1 MQRTALFIAGAILI
15 AGCAKGPEESD
26 QKPYSPPPPSG
37 KTKNV
42 PVPTVTSDADAG
54 KKLREQFKAFTIRK
68 RDYAKRMVVEQN
80 IKPPPLI
87 WEFYQS
93 AIDGDFA
100 ETQKKYTELGKQY
113 GRGQG
118 ENKSVVPLEVQ
129 HTFPPAMEVV
139 GAMEMVDGWHAKFL
153 HFYTTEIVSSIPE
166 GSIYFGGTDPGRF
179 AITLGSKSHEKADPF
194 FTITQTAL
202 ADGSYLQYLREL
214 YGNKIYISTEED
226 RGRAFSNYYSE
237 AKAKEGQ
244 SQDIPAI
251 MDINGRLDKVIF
263 NKNPDHDF
271 YLEESLALD
280 WMKPHMV
287 PHGLIFKLERKPL
300 KELPPDLIDQNRKDW
315 QKYMALCVGDEVVKP
330 ETTVS
335 ELCEWIQAVYS
346 KNDLG
351 KFKGDLLYLDG
362 KKQVL
367 EKSAMQKGLPFS
379 EQKVFSKMRSDQ
391 AGLFRW
397 RSLNTQDAQ
406 LKSLYAQEAE
416 FAYAQSV
423 ALGGV
428 NPNGALEFSIHLS
441 AVNRFKDAKLL
452 VRTFVGI
459 QKHGSEFYMRNM
471 RQMLGK
477 ILKSEMD
484 HWREEKE
491 YDKAISAIEEL
502 KELLP
507 ENKTQ
512 LQLQIDQLR
521 NLQ

>member
-1 MQRTALFIAGAILI
+1 MKCIAFFIAGAILI
-15 AGCAKGPEESD
+15 AGCAKGPDGSD
-26 QKPYSPPPPSG
+26 QKSHSPHPSG
-37 KTKNV
+37 KTKNI
-42 PVPTVTSDADAG
+42 PAPPTNSDANAEE
-54 KKLREQFKAFTIRK
+54 KLMEQFKALVVRK

-100 ETQKKYTELGKQY
+100 KTQKKFSELGKQY
-113 GRGQG
+113 GRG
-118 ENKSVVPLEVQ
+118 ENKAAVLSEVQ

-179 AITLGSKSHEKADPF
+179 AITMGSKSHEKADPF
-194 FTITQTAL
+194 FTITQNAL

-237 AKAKEGQ
+237 AKAKGGQ
-244 SQDIPAI
+244 SQGILAI
-251 MDINGRLDKVIF
+251 MDINGRLAKVIF

-271 YLEESLALD
+271 YLEESFPLE
-280 WMKPHMV
+280 WMMPHMV

-300 KELPPDLIDQNRKDW
+300 KELMPEQLAKNRKDW
-315 QKYMALCVGDEVVKP
+315 QKYMALFVGDFVTT

-351 KFKGDLLYLDG
+351 KFTGDPLYLKG
-362 KKQVL
+362 KQGKMKTHPLQ
-367 EKSAMQKGLPFS
+367 QGPTYS
-379 EQKVFSKMRSDQ
+379 EQKNFSKMRSAQ

-416 FAYAQSV
+416 FAYAQSI
-423 ALGGV
+423 ALGGI
-428 NPNGALEFSIHLS
+428 NPGGVLQFSIHLS
-441 AVNRFKDAKLL
+441 AAKRFKDAKLL
-452 VRTFVGI
+452 VRTFVSI
-459 QKHGSEFYMRNM
+459 QKNGSEFYI
-471 RQMLGK
+471 RQMLGN